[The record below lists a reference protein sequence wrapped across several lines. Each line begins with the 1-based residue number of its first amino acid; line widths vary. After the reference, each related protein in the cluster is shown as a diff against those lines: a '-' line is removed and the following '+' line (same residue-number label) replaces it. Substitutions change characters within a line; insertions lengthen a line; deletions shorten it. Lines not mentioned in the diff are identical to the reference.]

1 MTLVELLVSL
11 ALLTLMTASVAG
23 AVTIGYRTFGPG
35 GATDRQ
41 QVATDVSVVQKAMTA
56 DIGRSS
62 CIVVPHS
69 PTNLVYGSCTGNY
82 VGTDCTSAILCVGW
96 PDFTANAC
104 RVAVYRSTSNQ
115 LWRQELL
122 KTAPVSNAHLGGNP
136 QGTSPLTV
144 VPSPKPTTAPVSHA
158 AWVQS
163 VTLAITPGNASIKYP
178 AGSVYAPFAAIPVV
192 TDPNVV
198 AAPGASAC

>member
-41 QVATDVSVVQKAMTA
+41 QVATDVSVVQKAMTV

-82 VGTDCTSAILCVGW
+82 VATDCTTAILCLGW
-96 PDFTANAC
+96 PDFTAGAC

-115 LWRQELL
+115 VWRQELL
-122 KTAPVSNAHLGGNP
+122 QTSAVTTAHLGGNP
-136 QGTSPLTV
+136 QGTSPLTI
-144 VPSPKPTTAPVSHA
+144 VPSPNPTTAPVSGA

-163 VTLAITPGNASIKYP
+163 VTLTITPGNTKIKYP
-178 AGSVYAPFAAIPVV
+178 AGGAYVPFAAIPVV
-192 TDPNVV
+192 TDPKAV
-198 AAPGASAC
+198 APPGASAC